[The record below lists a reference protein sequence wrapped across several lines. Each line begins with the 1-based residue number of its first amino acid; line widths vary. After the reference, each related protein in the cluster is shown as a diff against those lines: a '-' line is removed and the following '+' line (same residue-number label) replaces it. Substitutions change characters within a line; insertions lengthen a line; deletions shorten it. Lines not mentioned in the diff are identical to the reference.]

1 MEKKQGYYE
10 RDKDREIICQRWP
23 ELSLAEKGKYIVSYY
38 GIVIAVVII
47 VIVMVVFLV
56 RDICKDEPR
65 DAFSVMALDME
76 LTEEVLKNLEQGL
89 AEGLGLDTRIYRC
102 RIEAGHSSGRNMQ
115 NEATVS
121 ACMRSGRVDL
131 LIAPEEEFNRYASTG
146 YLSPLMEC
154 GLDELYEEC
163 RTEELFY
170 AEAVN
175 YSEARAVRDVPFRP
189 HEISE
194 DSKCYGVYLQDEVF
208 GGYVAGVMVNCPNRK
223 HIRAG
228 MEYFLNNGNIGR
240 REP

>member
-1 MEKKQGYYE
+1 MKKRQEHPE

-23 ELSLAEKGKYIVSYY
+23 ELSLAEKGKYIISYY
-38 GIVIAVVII
+38 GIVIAVAII
-47 VIVMVVFLV
+47 VLAMTVFLV

-65 DAFSVMALDME
+65 DAFSVMAIDME
-76 LTEEVLKNLEQGL
+76 LTEEGLKNLEQGL
-89 AEGLGLDTRIYRC
+89 AEGLGLDTGIYRC
-102 RIEAGHSSGRNMQ
+102 RIEAGYSSGRNMQ

-121 ACMRSGRVDL
+121 AYMRSGRVDL

-146 YLSPLMEC
+146 YLSPLKEC

-170 AEAVN
+170 AEAVD
-175 YSEARAVRDVPFRP
+175 YSEARAVRDIPFRP

-194 DSKCYGVYLQDEVF
+194 HSECYGIYLQDEVF
-208 GGYVAGVMVNCPNRK
+208 SGYVAGIMVNCPNRE
-223 HIRAG
+223 HIRTG
-228 MEYFLNNGNIGR
+228 MEYFLDNENIRR